1 MMDKGGSADLLI
13 AGIGGA
19 AGGTYNHVSLE
30 GVSRINGPVTAM
42 TFTGNGRMRLG
53 GSLTVEQIETN
64 GDLKIGGGLRIGT
77 MKHDGLLKVDGGLL
91 GESFTLNGVA
101 DIKGDCELEKF
112 TAEGVVTIGGFL
124 SAGCVELVLQG
135 QAKVKELGV
144 ESLVIRKG
152 ESGVW
157 NKLAGGII
165 PKLRAEL
172 QARVIEGD
180 FLDLEFTTAEVV
192 RGAVIIIGEGCS
204 IGRVEYRDRLT
215 VHPGASVG
223 MEEKTGE

>member
-1 MMDKGGSADLLI
+1 MDKGAAADLQI

-19 AGGTYNHVSLE
+19 AGGAYNHVSLE
-30 GVSRINGPVTAM
+30 GLSRINGPVTAR

-53 GSLTVEQIETN
+53 GSLTVEQMETN

-77 MKHDGLLKVDGGLL
+77 MKHDGLLKVDGGLH
-91 GESFTLNGVA
+91 GESFTLNGMA
-101 DIKGDCELEKF
+101 DIKGDCELENF
-112 TAEGVVTIGGFL
+112 TAEGVVAIGGFL
-124 SAGCVELVLQG
+124 SAGSVELVLQG
-135 QAKVKELGV
+135 QAKVKEIGV

-152 ESGVW
+152 GSGAW
-157 NKLAGGII
+157 SKLAGGII

-180 FLDLEFTTAEVV
+180 FLDLEYTEAEVV
-192 RGAVIIIGEGCS
+192 RGTVIIIGEGCRV
-204 IGRVEYRDRLT
+204 GRVEYRDRLT

-223 MEEKTGE
+223 MEEKIGE